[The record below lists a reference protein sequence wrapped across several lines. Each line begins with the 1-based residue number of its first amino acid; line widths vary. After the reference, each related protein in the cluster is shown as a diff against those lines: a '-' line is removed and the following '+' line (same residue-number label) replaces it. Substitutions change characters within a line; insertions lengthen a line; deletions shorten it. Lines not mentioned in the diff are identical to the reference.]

1 VRTQYSLDDFGHIP
15 SARKIVSS
23 DLVVG
28 DIPSLEDV
36 RTLARWTPELME
48 KFNRDSKYFS
58 GPPKKDRS
66 AAMSELAHI
75 GAELG
80 WSDEN
85 IAAVLYDADDRWGK
99 YKNRRD
105 RDRRITDFI
114 NRARQKH
121 GYNSLENVDLTK
133 LINSANQSSP
143 VMGESKLVYGYQDF
157 VDAEFKIE
165 WVLDGLLAQGGFGL
179 ITGYP
184 GTGKTQ
190 FSIALGAHM
199 ALGEKK
205 FLSWDNVAG
214 NKKVLFLSLE
224 MSAAPLNL
232 FMGTIGKNYDDKNTL
247 NRNFLVAPFGTP
259 INLDTPEGQIFFD
272 QIMNDHMPDILIID
286 SLQKIGSKEL
296 TDEQAV
302 KTLIHYLST
311 VRAKYSCA
319 MVMIHHNR
327 KKAND
332 GQKKG
337 VELSDV
343 YGSTYITTDVD
354 FVLSLKVIEGNLLQV
369 DTLKNRLGPTF
380 EPFNITRNPDNLS
393 FTTDLGNIFNQF
405 AKDSDFEL

>member
-1 VRTQYSLDDFGHIP
+1 MKTQYSLDDFAHIAA
-15 SARKIVSS
+15 ARKIVST
-23 DLVVG
+23 DLVLG
-28 DIPSLEDV
+28 ELPALEDV
-36 RTLARWTPELME
+36 KALATWTPEFLD
-48 KFNRDSKYFS
+48 KFNRDHKYFA

-66 AAMSELAHI
+66 AAMSELAHM

-85 IAAVLYDADDRWGK
+85 IAAVLYNADDRWGK
-99 YKNRRD
+99 YKHRRD

-121 GYNSLENVDLTK
+121 GYNALENVDLTRM
-133 LINSANQSSP
+133 IESANQTTP
-143 VMGESKLVYGYQDF
+143 VMGESKLIYGYQDF

-165 WVLDGLLAQGGFGL
+165 WVLQGLLAQGGFGL

-199 ALGEKK
+199 ALGNKK
-205 FLSWDNVAG
+205 FLTWDNVAG
-214 NKKVLFLSLE
+214 SKKVLFLSLE
-224 MSAAPLNL
+224 MSAAPLNH
-232 FMGTIGKNYDDKNTL
+232 FMATIGKGYEDKNTL

-259 INLDTPEGQIFFD
+259 INLDTPEGQVFFD
-272 QIMNDHMPDILIID
+272 QIMNDHMPDILVID
-286 SLQKIGSKEL
+286 SLQKVSSKEL

-302 KTLIHYLST
+302 KNLIHYLAN

-319 MVMIHHNR
+319 MLMIHHNR
-327 KKAND
+327 KKPND

-354 FVLSLKVIEGNLLQV
+354 FVVSLKTIDGDLLQV

-380 EPFNITRNPDNLS
+380 EPFNITRNPENLS
-393 FTTDLGNIFNQF
+393 FTTDLGNVFNQF
-405 AKDSDFEL
+405 VKDNDIAI

>member
-1 VRTQYSLDDFGHIP
+1 MGWQDDQ
-15 SARKIVSS
+15 
-23 DLVVG
+23 
-28 DIPSLEDV
+28 
-36 RTLARWTPELME
+36 
-48 KFNRDSKYFS
+48 
-58 GPPKKDRS
+58 
-66 AAMSELAHI
+66 
-75 GAELG
+75 
-80 WSDEN
+80 
-85 IAAVLYDADDRWGK
+85 IAAILYDADDRWGK
-99 YKNRRD
+99 YKHRRD
-105 RDRRITDFI
+105 RDRRLTDFV

-133 LINSANQSSP
+133 LISSANQTAP

-179 ITGYP
+179 IAGYP

-190 FSIALGAHM
+190 LSIALGAHM

-205 FLSWDNVAG
+205 FLTWNNVAG

-224 MSAAPLNL
+224 MSAAPLNH
-232 FMGTIGKNYDDKNTL
+232 FMATIGEGYEDKNTL

-272 QIMNDHMPDILIID
+272 QIMNDHMPDILVID
-286 SLQKIGSKEL
+286 SLQKISSKEL

-302 KTLIHYLST
+302 KNLIHYLAT

-354 FVLSLKVIEGNLLQV
+354 FVMSLKVIEGNLLQV

-380 EPFNITRNPDNLS
+380 EPFTITRNPENLS
-393 FTTDLGNIFNQF
+393 FSTDMGKVFNQF
-405 AKDSDFEL
+405 AKDNDFEL

>member
-1 VRTQYSLDDFGHIP
+1 VKTEYGLEDFTHIP
-15 SARKIVSS
+15 SARKIVST
-23 DLVVG
+23 DLVIG
-28 DIPSLEDV
+28 ELPSLDDV
-36 RTLARWTPELME
+36 KVLAKWTPELLD
-48 KFNRDSKYFS
+48 KFNRDASYFA
-58 GPPKKDRS
+58 GPPKRDRS
-66 AAMSELAHI
+66 AAMSELAHL

-85 IAAVLYDADDRWGK
+85 IAVVLYDADDRWGK
-99 YKNRRD
+99 YKHRRD
-105 RDRRITDFI
+105 RERRVTDFI

-133 LINSANQSSP
+133 LINSANQSAP

-165 WVLDGLLAQGGFGL
+165 WVLSGLLAQGGFGL

-205 FLSWDNVAG
+205 FLTWDNVAG

-224 MSAAPLNL
+224 MSAAPLNH
-232 FMGTIGKNYDDKNTL
+232 FMGTIGKGYDDKNTL

-259 INLDTPEGQIFFD
+259 INLDTPEGQVFFD

-302 KTLIHYLST
+302 KTLIHYLAT

-354 FVLSLKVIEGNLLQV
+354 FVLSLKVVEGNLLQV

-380 EPFNITRNPDNLS
+380 DAFNITRNPDNLS
-393 FTTDLGNIFNQF
+393 FTTDMGNIFNQF
-405 AKDSDFEL
+405 AKDNDFEL

>member
-1 VRTQYSLDDFGHIP
+1 VKTEYGLEDFAHIS
-15 SARKIVSS
+15 SARKIVST
-23 DLVVG
+23 DLVIG
-28 DIPSLEDV
+28 DLPSLDDV
-36 RTLARWTPELME
+36 KVLAKWTPEILE
-48 KFNRDSKYFS
+48 KFNRDAAYFA
-58 GPPKKDRS
+58 GPPKRDRS
-66 AAMSELAHI
+66 AAMSELAHL
-75 GAELG
+75 GAESG
-80 WSDEN
+80 WSDEQ
-85 IAAVLYDADDRWGK
+85 IAVVLYDADNRWGK
-99 YKNRRD
+99 YKHRRD
-105 RDRRITDFI
+105 RERRVTDFI

-121 GYNSLENVDLTK
+121 GYNSLDNVDLTK

-205 FLSWDNVAG
+205 FLTWDNVAG

-224 MSAAPLNL
+224 MSAAPLNH
-232 FMGTIGKNYDDKNTL
+232 FMATIGKGYDNKNTL

-259 INLDTPEGQIFFD
+259 INLDTPEGQVFFD

-302 KTLIHYLST
+302 KTLIHYLAT

-354 FVLSLKVIEGNLLQV
+354 FVLSLKVVEGNLLQV

-380 EPFNITRNPDNLS
+380 DAFNITRNPDDLS

-405 AKDSDFEL
+405 AKDNDFEL

>member
-1 VRTQYSLDDFGHIP
+1 MPVLDDV
-15 SARKIVSS
+15 K
-23 DLVVG
+23 
-28 DIPSLEDV
+28 SL
-36 RTLARWTPELME
+36 AKWTPELME
-48 KFNRDSKYFS
+48 KFNRDSSYFA

-66 AAMSELAHI
+66 AAMSELAHL
-75 GAELG
+75 GAEMG
-80 WSDEN
+80 WADEQ
-85 IAAVLYDADDRWGK
+85 IATILYDADDRWGK
-99 YKNRRD
+99 YKFRRD

-121 GYNSLENVDLTK
+121 GYNSLENVDLTRM
-133 LINSANQSSP
+133 IQSANQTTP
-143 VMGESKLVYGYQDF
+143 VMGESKLIYGYQDF

-165 WVLDGLLAQGGFGL
+165 WILSGLLAQGGFGL

-199 ALGEKK
+199 ALGSEK
-205 FLSWDNVAG
+205 FLTWDNVAG

-232 FMGTIGKNYDDKNTL
+232 FMGTIGKGYDDKNTL

-272 QIMNDHMPDILIID
+272 QIMNDHMPDILVID
-286 SLQKIGSKEL
+286 SLQKISSKEL

-302 KTLIHYLST
+302 KNLIHYLST

-319 MVMIHHNR
+319 MIMIHHNR
-327 KKAND
+327 KKPND

-354 FVLSLKVIEGNLLQV
+354 FVVSLKTVEGNLLQV

-380 EPFNITRNPDNLS
+380 DAFTITRNPDNLS
-393 FTTDLGNIFNQF
+393 FTTDMANIFNQF
-405 AKDSDFEL
+405 VKDNDIAL

>member
-1 VRTQYSLDDFGHIP
+1 VKSSYSLEDFAHVP
-15 SARKIVSS
+15 SARKIVST
-23 DLVVG
+23 DLVFG
-28 DIPSLEDV
+28 ALPSLEDV
-36 RTLARWTPELME
+36 RTLAKWTPELAD
-48 KFNRDSKYFS
+48 KFNRDAKYFS

-66 AAMSELAHI
+66 AAMSELAHL

-80 WSDEN
+80 WQDDQ
-85 IAAVLYDADDRWGK
+85 IAAILYDADDRWGK
-99 YKNRRD
+99 YKHRRD
-105 RDRRITDFI
+105 RDRRLTDFV

-133 LINSANQSSP
+133 LISSANQTAP

-190 FSIALGAHM
+190 LSIALGAHM
-199 ALGEKK
+199 ALGDKK
-205 FLSWDNVAG
+205 FLTWNNVAG

-224 MSAAPLNL
+224 MSAAPLNH
-232 FMGTIGKNYDDKNTL
+232 FMATIGKGYPDKNTL

-259 INLDTPEGQIFFD
+259 INLDTPEGQVFFD
-272 QIMNDHMPDILIID
+272 QIMNDCMPDILVID
-286 SLQKIGSKEL
+286 SLQKVSSREL
-296 TDEQAV
+296 TDEQGV
-302 KTLIHYLST
+302 KNLIHYLST

-380 EPFNITRNPDNLS
+380 EPFTITRNPENLS
-393 FTTDLGNIFNQF
+393 FSTDMGKVFNQF
-405 AKDSDFEL
+405 AKDNDFEL

>member
-1 VRTQYSLDDFGHIP
+1 VKSEYSLDDFAHIP
-15 SARKIVSS
+15 SARKIVST
-23 DLVVG
+23 DLVFG
-28 DIPSLEDV
+28 EIPPLEDV
-36 RTLARWTPELME
+36 KTLAKWTPELME
-48 KFNRDSKYFS
+48 KFNRDAQYFS

-66 AAMSELAHI
+66 AAMSELAHM

-85 IAAVLYDADDRWGK
+85 IASVLYDADDRWGK
-99 YKNRRD
+99 YKHRRD

-133 LINSANQSSP
+133 LISSANQSTP
-143 VMGESKLVYGYQDF
+143 IMGESKLVYGYQEF
-157 VDAEFKIE
+157 VDAEFHIE

-199 ALGEKK
+199 ALGNKK
-205 FLSWDNVAG
+205 FLTWDNVGG

-224 MSAAPLNL
+224 MSAAPLNH
-232 FMGTIGKNYDDKNTL
+232 FMGTIGKAYEDKNTL

-272 QIMNDHMPDILIID
+272 QIMNEHMPDILVID
-286 SLQKIGSKEL
+286 SLQKISSKEL

-302 KTLIHYLST
+302 KNLIHYLSV

-319 MVMIHHNR
+319 MIMIHHNR
-327 KKAND
+327 KKPND

-354 FVLSLKVIEGNLLQV
+354 FVLSLKTIDGNLLQV

-380 EPFNITRNPDNLS
+380 DAFTITRNPDNLS
-393 FTTDLGNIFNQF
+393 FTTDLGNVFEQF
-405 AKDSDFEL
+405 AKESNIAL

>member
-1 VRTQYSLDDFGHIP
+1 MKSSYSLEDFAHVP
-15 SARKIVSS
+15 SARKIVST
-23 DLVVG
+23 DLVFG
-28 DIPSLEDV
+28 ALPSLEDV
-36 RTLARWTPELME
+36 RTLAKWTPELAD
-48 KFNRDSKYFS
+48 KFNRDAKYFS

-66 AAMSELAHI
+66 AAMSELAHL

-80 WSDEN
+80 WQDDQ
-85 IAAVLYDADDRWGK
+85 IAAILYDADDRWGK
-99 YKNRRD
+99 YKHRRD
-105 RDRRITDFI
+105 RDRRLTDFV

-133 LINSANQSSP
+133 LISSANQTAP

-190 FSIALGAHM
+190 LSIALGAHM
-199 ALGEKK
+199 ALGDKK
-205 FLSWDNVAG
+205 FLTWNNVAG

-224 MSAAPLNL
+224 MSAAPLNH
-232 FMGTIGKNYDDKNTL
+232 FMATIGKGYPDKNTL

-259 INLDTPEGQIFFD
+259 INLDTPEGQVFFD
-272 QIMNDHMPDILIID
+272 QIMNDCMPDILVID
-286 SLQKIGSKEL
+286 SLQKVSSREL
-296 TDEQAV
+296 TDEQGV
-302 KTLIHYLST
+302 KNLIHYLAT

-380 EPFNITRNPDNLS
+380 EPFTITRNPENLS
-393 FTTDLGNIFNQF
+393 FSTDMGKVFNQF
-405 AKDSDFEL
+405 AKDNDFEL

>member
-1 VRTQYSLDDFGHIP
+1 MKSEYSLDDFAHIP

-23 DLVVG
+23 DLIVG
-28 DIPSLEDV
+28 EMPVLDDVKSL
-36 RTLARWTPELME
+36 AKWTPELME
-48 KFNRDSKYFS
+48 KFNRDSSYFA

-66 AAMSELAHI
+66 AAMSELAHL
-75 GAELG
+75 GAEMG
-80 WSDEN
+80 WADEQ
-85 IAAVLYDADDRWGK
+85 IATILYDADDRWGK
-99 YKNRRD
+99 YKFRRD

-121 GYNSLENVDLTK
+121 GYNSLENVDLTRM
-133 LINSANQSSP
+133 IQSANQTTP
-143 VMGESKLVYGYQDF
+143 VMGESKLIYGYQDF

-165 WVLDGLLAQGGFGL
+165 WILSGLLAQGGFGL

-199 ALGEKK
+199 ALGSEK
-205 FLSWDNVAG
+205 FLTWDNVAG

-232 FMGTIGKNYDDKNTL
+232 FMGTIGKGYDDKNTL

-272 QIMNDHMPDILIID
+272 QIMNDHMPDILVID
-286 SLQKIGSKEL
+286 SLQKISSKEL

-302 KTLIHYLST
+302 KNLIHYLST

-319 MVMIHHNR
+319 MIMIHHNR
-327 KKAND
+327 KKPND

-354 FVLSLKVIEGNLLQV
+354 FVVSLKTVEGNLLQV

-380 EPFNITRNPDNLS
+380 DAFTITRNPDNLS
-393 FTTDLGNIFNQF
+393 FTTDMANIFNQF
-405 AKDSDFEL
+405 VKDNDIAL

>member
-1 VRTQYSLDDFGHIP
+1 VKTEYGIEDFAHIP
-15 SARKIVSS
+15 SARKIVST
-23 DLVVG
+23 DLVIG
-28 DIPSLEDV
+28 SLPTLDDV
-36 RTLARWTPELME
+36 KVLARWTPELLD
-48 KFNRDSKYFS
+48 KFNRDASYFA
-58 GPPKKDRS
+58 GPPKRDRS
-66 AAMSELAHI
+66 AAMSELAHL

-85 IAAVLYDADDRWGK
+85 IAVVLYDADDRWGK
-99 YKNRRD
+99 YKHRRD
-105 RDRRITDFI
+105 RERRVTDFI

-133 LINSANQSSP
+133 LINSANQTAP

-165 WVLDGLLAQGGFGL
+165 WVLEGLLAQGGFGL

-205 FLSWDNVAG
+205 FLTWDNVAG

-232 FMGTIGKNYDDKNTL
+232 FMGTIGKGYADKNTL

-259 INLDTPEGQIFFD
+259 INLDAPEGQIFFD
-272 QIMNDHMPDILIID
+272 QIMNDHMPDILVID
-286 SLQKIGSKEL
+286 SLQKISSKEL

-302 KTLIHYLST
+302 KNLIHYLAT

-354 FVLSLKVIEGNLLQV
+354 FVLSLKVVEGNLLQV

-380 EPFNITRNPDNLS
+380 DAFSITRNPDDLS

-405 AKDSDFEL
+405 AKENDFEL

>member
-1 VRTQYSLDDFGHIP
+1 MKTEYGLEDFAHIP
-15 SARKIVSS
+15 SARRIVST
-23 DLVVG
+23 DLVIG
-28 DIPSLEDV
+28 ELPSLDDV
-36 RTLARWTPELME
+36 KVLAKWTPEILD
-48 KFNRDSKYFS
+48 KFSRDATYFA
-58 GPPKKDRS
+58 GPPKRDRS
-66 AAMSELAHI
+66 AAMSELAHL
-75 GAELG
+75 GAESG
-80 WSDEN
+80 WSDEQ
-85 IAAVLYDADDRWGK
+85 IAVVLYDADNRWGK
-99 YKNRRD
+99 YKHRRD
-105 RDRRITDFI
+105 RERRVTDFI

-121 GYNSLENVDLTK
+121 GYNSLDNVDLTK

-179 ITGYP
+179 VTGYP

-205 FLSWDNVAG
+205 FLTWDNVAG

-224 MSAAPLNL
+224 MSAAPLNH
-232 FMGTIGKNYDDKNTL
+232 FMATIGKAYDNKNTL

-354 FVLSLKVIEGNLLQV
+354 FVLSLKVVEGNLLQV

-380 EPFNITRNPDNLS
+380 DAFNITRNPDDLS

-405 AKDSDFEL
+405 AKDNDFEL

>member
-1 VRTQYSLDDFGHIP
+1 MKTRYSLEDFAQVP
-15 SARKIVSS
+15 SARKIVST
-23 DLVVG
+23 DLLLG
-28 DIPSLEDV
+28 DLPPLEDV
-36 RTLARWTPELME
+36 RTLAKWTPEIME
-48 KFNRDSKYFS
+48 KFGRDAKYFQ
-58 GPPKKDRS
+58 GPPKRDRS
-66 AAMSELAHI
+66 AAMSELAHL
-75 GAELG
+75 GAEMG
-80 WSDEN
+80 WTDAQ
-85 IAAVLYDADDRWGK
+85 IGTVLYDADDRWGK

-105 RDRRITDFI
+105 RERRVTDFV

-121 GYNSLENVDLTK
+121 GYNSLDNVDLAK
-133 LINSANQSSP
+133 MINSANQTAP
-143 VMGESKLVYGYQDF
+143 VMGESKLIYGYQDF
-157 VDAEFKIE
+157 VEADFKIE
-165 WVLDGLLAQGGFGL
+165 WILSGLLAQGGFGL

-205 FLSWDNVAG
+205 FLTWDNVAG
-214 NKKVLFLSLE
+214 SKKVMFLSLE
-224 MSAAPLNL
+224 MSAAPLNH
-232 FMGTIGKNYDDKNTL
+232 FMATIGDAYPDKNTL

-259 INLDTPEGQIFFD
+259 INLDSPEGQVFFD
-272 QIMNDHMPDILIID
+272 QIMNDYMPDIVVID
-286 SLQKIGSKEL
+286 SLQKISSKEL

-302 KTLIHYLST
+302 KNLIHYLSV

-319 MVMIHHNR
+319 MLMIHHNR

-354 FVLSLKVIEGNLLQV
+354 FVVSLKTVEGNLLQV

-380 EPFNITRNPDNLS
+380 EPFNITRNPENLS
-393 FTTDLGNIFNQF
+393 FTTDMGNIFNQF
-405 AKDSDFEL
+405 AKDNDLPI

>member
-1 VRTQYSLDDFGHIP
+1 VLG
-15 SARKIVSS
+15 
-23 DLVVG
+23 DL
-28 DIPSLEDV
+28 PALEDV
-36 RTLARWTPELME
+36 RTLATWTPELLE
-48 KFNRDSKYFS
+48 KFSRDDKYFA

-66 AAMSELAHI
+66 AAMSELAHM

-85 IAAVLYDADDRWGK
+85 IATVLYDADDRWGK
-99 YKNRRD
+99 YKYRRD

-121 GYNSLENVDLTK
+121 GYNSLQNIDLTRM
-133 LINSANQSSP
+133 IESANQTAP
-143 VMGESKLVYGYQDF
+143 VMGESKLIYGYQDF

-165 WVLDGLLAQGGFGL
+165 WILQGLLAQGGFGL

-199 ALGEKK
+199 ALGNKK
-205 FLSWDNVAG
+205 FLTWDNVAG

-232 FMGTIGKNYDDKNTL
+232 FMGTIGKAYDDKNTL

-259 INLDTPEGQIFFD
+259 INLDTPEGQVFFD
-272 QIMNDHMPDILIID
+272 QIMNDHMPDILVID
-286 SLQKIGSKEL
+286 SLQKISSKEL

-302 KTLIHYLST
+302 KNLIHYLST

-319 MVMIHHNR
+319 MIMIHHNR

-354 FVLSLKVIEGNLLQV
+354 FVVSLKTVDGNLLQV

-380 EPFNITRNPDNLS
+380 EPFNITRNPDDLS

-405 AKDSDFEL
+405 AKDNDLAI

>member
-1 VRTQYSLDDFGHIP
+1 MKTRYSLDDFAHIP
-15 SARKIVSS
+15 AARKIVST
-23 DLVVG
+23 DLVLG
-28 DIPSLEDV
+28 DLPSLEDV
-36 RTLARWTPELME
+36 KALAKWTPELLE
-48 KFNRDSKYFS
+48 KFNRDDKYFA

-66 AAMSELAHI
+66 AAMSELAHM

-80 WSDEN
+80 WSDEQ
-85 IAAVLYDADDRWGK
+85 IAAILYNADDRWGK
-99 YKNRRD
+99 YKHRRD
-105 RDRRITDFI
+105 RERRLTDFI

-133 LINSANQSSP
+133 LITSANQSTP
-143 VMGESKLVYGYQDF
+143 IMGESKLVYGYQEF
-157 VDAEFKIE
+157 VDAEFHIE
-165 WVLDGLLAQGGFGL
+165 WVLKGLLAQGGFGL

-199 ALGEKK
+199 ALGSKK
-205 FLSWDNVAG
+205 FLTWDNVAG

-224 MSAAPLNL
+224 MSAAPLNH
-232 FMGTIGKNYDDKNTL
+232 FMGTIGKAYADKNTL

-272 QIMNDHMPDILIID
+272 QIMNEHMPDILVID
-286 SLQKIGSKEL
+286 SLQKISSKEL

-302 KTLIHYLST
+302 KNLIHYLSM

-319 MVMIHHNR
+319 MLMIHHNR
-327 KKAND
+327 KKPND

-354 FVLSLKVIEGNLLQV
+354 FVLSLKTIEGDLLQV

-380 EPFNITRNPDNLS
+380 DPFNITRNPHDLS
-393 FTTDLGNIFNQF
+393 FSTDLGSIFEQF
-405 AKDSDFEL
+405 AKDNDIEL

>member
-1 VRTQYSLDDFGHIP
+1 VLG
-15 SARKIVSS
+15 
-23 DLVVG
+23 DL
-28 DIPSLEDV
+28 PTLEDV
-36 RTLARWTPELME
+36 RTLATWTPELLD
-48 KFNRDSKYFS
+48 KFNRDDKYFS

-66 AAMSELAHI
+66 AAMSELAHM

-85 IAAVLYDADDRWGK
+85 IAVVLYDADDRWGK
-99 YKNRRD
+99 YKYRRD

-121 GYNSLENVDLTK
+121 GYNSLENVDLTRM
-133 LINSANQSSP
+133 IESANQTAP
-143 VMGESKLVYGYQDF
+143 VMGESKLIYGYQDF

-165 WVLDGLLAQGGFGL
+165 WILNGLLAQGGFGL

-199 ALGEKK
+199 ALGSKK
-205 FLSWDNVAG
+205 FLIWDNVAG
-214 NKKVLFLSLE
+214 KKKVLFLSLE

-232 FMGTIGKNYDDKNTL
+232 FMGTIGKGYDDKNTL

-259 INLDTPEGQIFFD
+259 INLDAPEGQIFFD
-272 QIMNDHMPDILIID
+272 QIMNDHMPDILVID
-286 SLQKIGSKEL
+286 SLQKISSKEL

-302 KTLIHYLST
+302 KNLIHYLST

-319 MVMIHHNR
+319 MIMIHHNR
-327 KKAND
+327 KKPND

-354 FVLSLKVIEGNLLQV
+354 FVLSLKTVDGNLLQV
-369 DTLKNRLGPTF
+369 DTLKNRLGATF
-380 EPFNITRNPDNLS
+380 EAFNITRNPDDLS

-405 AKDSDFEL
+405 AKDNDIAI

>member
-1 VRTQYSLDDFGHIP
+1 VKSSYSLEDFAHVP
-15 SARKIVSS
+15 SARKIVST
-23 DLVVG
+23 DLVFG
-28 DIPSLEDV
+28 ALPSLEDV
-36 RTLARWTPELME
+36 RTLAKWTPELAD
-48 KFNRDSKYFS
+48 KFNRDAKYFS

-66 AAMSELAHI
+66 AAMSELAHL

-80 WSDEN
+80 WQDDQ
-85 IAAVLYDADDRWGK
+85 IAAILYDADDRWGK
-99 YKNRRD
+99 YKHRRD
-105 RDRRITDFI
+105 RDRRLTDFV

-133 LINSANQSSP
+133 LISSANQTAP

-190 FSIALGAHM
+190 LSIALGAHM
-199 ALGEKK
+199 ALGDKK
-205 FLSWDNVAG
+205 FLTWNNVAG

-224 MSAAPLNL
+224 MSAAPLNH
-232 FMGTIGKNYDDKNTL
+232 FMATIGKGYPDKNTL

-259 INLDTPEGQIFFD
+259 INLDTPEGQVFFD
-272 QIMNDHMPDILIID
+272 QIMNDCMPDILVID
-286 SLQKIGSKEL
+286 SLQKVSSREL
-296 TDEQAV
+296 TDEQGV
-302 KTLIHYLST
+302 KNLIHYLST
-311 VRAKYSCA
+311 VRAKYLCA

-380 EPFNITRNPDNLS
+380 EPFTITRNPENLS
-393 FTTDLGNIFNQF
+393 FSTDMGKVFNQF
-405 AKDSDFEL
+405 AKDNDFEL